1 MNSKRTLKD
10 NGHGSGSLSPSKSP
24 RSSSADVTNVDVTNV
39 EKSQKSLPA
48 TNDTA
53 INSKNDTVSSV
64 QKSSRVQ
71 PENMPP
77 PRPPVDDSIVDL
89 TDLDDYSE
97 FSSFFCDKKSLIIY
111 DVYALI

>member
-1 MNSKRTLKD
+1 MNSKCTSKD
-10 NGHGSGSLSPSKSP
+10 IGQGSGSLSPSKSP
-24 RSSSADVTNVDVTNV
+24 RSSSADVTIV

-97 FSSFFCDKKSLIIY
+97 FSSIFGDKKSLIIY
-111 DVYALI
+111 DVCALI